1 MTITLESTDADTYL
15 YLRDGDAT
23 SGAFLYENDDDGGI
37 TRSKIEETLSAGSY
51 TIEAT
56 TYGTGETG
64 SFTLAVSGLGGT
76 AAPGPGP

>member
-1 MTITLESTDADTYL
+1 MAGS
-15 YLRDGDAT
+15 
-23 SGAFLYENDDDGGI
+23 

-76 AAPGPGP
+76 AVPGPGTGDCGGT